1 MSKIWSVGGNL
12 YMSEKNALKA
22 ASSPELGYNP
32 KVEIYTVSQVY
43 NTTTDFVSEL
53 KRDKQLRAVLGELS
67 DKEIK
72 ELNYKSNVESFITV
86 MEKIN
91 FESYCIEYIKENK
104 NKPTTVLN
112 FIKDNKASFLSNS
125 KDLEYYKALIK
136 LTGFSRLSKK
146 EYQTVYFSNG
156 YSENKENSDVKPAYK
171 GARYGYRCIEKVNL
185 DESYHNSFKQAKKE
199 LKMK

>member
-136 LTGFSRLSKK
+136 
-146 EYQTVYFSNG
+146 
-156 YSENKENSDVKPAYK
+156 
-171 GARYGYRCIEKVNL
+171 
-185 DESYHNSFKQAKKE
+185 
-199 LKMK
+199 